1 MLIASESSSWYF
13 FLPMGSCFS
22 YSPGTYYSRVK
33 FMSSFSQ
40 QLIYIQ
46 VLWTIRSTFMYSAGT
61 LFTGLYFHDSS
72 GTLYSKEEQVYISRF
87 SRYSL
92 QEGRTG
98 FYFSILQVFFT
109 ARKNRFIFLD
119 SLGTLYSKEEQ
130 AYIFLIFHALFTV
143 RKNKFIF
150 FRFSRYSLQYFWFSR
165 YSLR

>member
-46 VLWTIRSTFMYSAGT
+46 ELWTIRSTFMYSAGT

-92 QEGRTG
+92 QQGRTG
-98 FYFSILQVFFT
+98 LHFPDYP
-109 ARKNRFIFLD
+109 
-119 SLGTLYSKEEQ
+119 GTLYSK
-130 AYIFLIFHALFTV
+130 
-143 RKNKFIF
+143 KNRFIF
-150 FRFSRYSLQYFWFSR
+150 FRFSRYSLQQLEEQVYIFLILQVLFTVRKNRFIFSWFSR
-165 YSLR
+165 YSLQ